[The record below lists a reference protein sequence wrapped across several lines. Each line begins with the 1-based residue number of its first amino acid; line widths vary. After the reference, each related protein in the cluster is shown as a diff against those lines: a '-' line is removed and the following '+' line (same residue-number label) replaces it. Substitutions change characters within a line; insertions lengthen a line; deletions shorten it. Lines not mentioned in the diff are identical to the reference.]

1 MEVEAEAGEAG
12 SGNKEVGEVEV
23 VEEVKIYRALL
34 ASSVIKLGIS
44 VSRALSS
51 FISAQDY

>member
-1 MEVEAEAGEAG
+1 
-12 SGNKEVGEVEV
+12 VEV
-23 VEEVKIYRALL
+23 VEGAKIYRALL

-51 FISAQDY
+51 SISAQDY